1 MFADD
6 RKRGAGVGLTL
17 LVLVVSGILGTG
29 LGQGLGSLLP
39 GQGLLH
45 DIIAGRQAFGM
56 DPTRFDFWVV
66 DMTFG
71 FHVHFNGTGLA
82 LMLLALF
89 VLKRA

>member
-1 MFADD
+1 MFGDD
-6 RKRGAGVGLTL
+6 RKRGPSFGVTL
-17 LVLVVSGILGTG
+17 GVLLISGILGTG
-29 LGQGLGSLLP
+29 LGQGIGSLLP

-45 DIIAGRQAFGM
+45 DVIAGRQPFGM

-66 DMTFG
+66 DLTFG
-71 FHVHFNGTGLA
+71 FHVHFNGTGLG